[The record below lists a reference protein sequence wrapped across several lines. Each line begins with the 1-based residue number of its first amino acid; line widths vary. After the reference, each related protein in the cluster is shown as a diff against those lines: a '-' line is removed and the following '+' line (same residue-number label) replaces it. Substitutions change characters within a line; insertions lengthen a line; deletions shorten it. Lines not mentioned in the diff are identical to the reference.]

1 MNGIEA
7 WKILTEEEQNA
18 INLSIQHGKSTWQA
32 GEILKKS
39 HYKYLE
45 ILDRA
50 KTFLR
55 IFTLHYKKYGTL
67 IPAGIPISQN
77 FKLYLAYL
85 MEDRVPMKMAV
96 KRLDDKRYI
105 IKTARDRKIY
115 QEMFNII
122 NTNNEACEDLFQLIM
137 EFDRWNNFRILPEDL
152 QEPSAFK
159 RRAKARFQKY
169 LKNLTTLPSTTL
181 FLIKEKYKYG
191 GNHERLWVALVNPEY
206 KPTMYQLIPVKNT
219 QMARDYFGKLG
230 LPMYREE
237 EKAIEFGQ
245 LIAQYYLMEDKKT
258 PRLGQ
263 KFWQNFRLMLKDAI
277 NYESIEHIKKT
288 RAHILRTV
296 DFNDKALHSKSKTK
310 QHKLEGEKRVDDDFF
325 HSK

>member
-7 WKILTEEEQNA
+7 WKILTEEEQTA
-18 INLSIQHGKSTWQA
+18 LNLSVQFGKSTWQA
-32 GEILKKS
+32 GEIMKKS

-50 KTFLR
+50 KTFIR
-55 IFTLHYKKYGTL
+55 IFTLHYNKYHTL
-67 IPAGIPISQN
+67 IPEGIPVSEN

-85 MEDRVPMKMAV
+85 MEDRVPMKAAV
-96 KRLDDKRYI
+96 RRLDDKRYMI
-105 IKTARDRKIY
+105 RTARDRKVY

-122 NTNNEACEDLFQLIM
+122 NTDNEACEDLFQLIM
-137 EFDRWNNFRILPEDL
+137 EFDRWNNFRILPDDL

-169 LKNLTTLPSTTL
+169 LKNITTLPSTTL
-181 FLIKEKYKYG
+181 FLITEKYKYTG
-191 GNHERLWVALVNPEY
+191 THDRVYVALPNPEY
-206 KPTMYQLIPVKNT
+206 QPTMYKIITVKNT
-219 QMARDYFGKLG
+219 QTVRDYFGKLG
-230 LPMYREE
+230 IPMYIKQG
-237 EKAIEFGQ
+237 KATDFGQ
-245 LIAQYYLMEDKKT
+245 LIANYYFVEKTKT

-263 KFWQNFRLMLKDAI
+263 KFWQNFRLMLKEAI

-296 DFNDKALHSKSKTK
+296 DFNDKANRSKARDSKME
-310 QHKLEGEKRVDDDFF
+310 LEGAERTEDEKF
-325 HSK
+325 HV

>member
-55 IFTLHYKKYGTL
+55 IFTLHYKKYGAL
-67 IPAGIPISQN
+67 IPPGVPISQN

-206 KPTMYQLIPVKNT
+206 TPTMYKLIPVKNT
-219 QMARDYFGKLG
+219 QMSRDYFGKLG

-237 EKAIEFGQ
+237 KKAIEFGQ
-245 LIAQYYLMEDKKT
+245 LIAQYYLTEDKKT

-263 KFWQNFRLMLKDAI
+263 KFWQTFRLMLKDAI

-296 DFNDKALHSKSKTK
+296 DFNDKALHSKSKSKK
-310 QHKLEGEKRVDDDFF
+310 QKLEGEKRVDDDFF
-325 HSK
+325 HGK